1 MGVGQAAKK
10 PVSLSLKGS
19 GLHMKKARFFESIQ
33 KKDFFKPA
41 IWANTYK
48 HILLCHN
55 RMQEEDSKYCIFE
68 DEFSD
73 IEVDEHILKILAH
86 LYIKFHGNPR
96 IVNLEMD
103 SCTY

>member
-1 MGVGQAAKK
+1 
-10 PVSLSLKGS
+10 
-19 GLHMKKARFFESIQ
+19 MKKARFFESIQ

-73 IEVDEHILKILAH
+73 IEVDEHILIQTISS
-86 LYIKFHGNPR
+86 LYIFYKVTLHLT
-96 IVNLEMD
+96 LEPCQLIERFII
-103 SCTY
+103 SH